1 MIRRCA
7 LIYLDDA
14 EGLAEQV
21 VFLAR
26 RCKLDSTS
34 LQSAALPCGISPP
47 IKLKASWGLPQAL
60 RELIGAIYAL
70 PPMQVRGEQMVMRL
84 GAAMKNDEPQADLER
99 LQRLAGLA

>member
-1 MIRRCA
+1 VLYQIQKWEGQGHRVDEEVLTHA
-7 LIYLDDA
+7 LRD
-14 EGLAEQV
+14 
-21 VFLAR
+21 F
-26 RCKLDSTS
+26 
-34 LQSAALPCGISPP
+34 AAPFA

-70 PPMQVRGEQMVMRL
+70 PPMQVRGEQVVMRL